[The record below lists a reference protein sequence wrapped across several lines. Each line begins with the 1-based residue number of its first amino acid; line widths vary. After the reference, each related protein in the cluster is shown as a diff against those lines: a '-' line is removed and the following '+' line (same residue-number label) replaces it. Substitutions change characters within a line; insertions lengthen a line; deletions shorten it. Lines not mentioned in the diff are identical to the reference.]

1 MAPSSGDS
9 GSAPEE
15 WGWKYGTHQR
25 ANVFFCGDPCDKGA
39 LSDRSR
45 TGPEGKDL
53 TVEILS

>member
-1 MAPSSGDS
+1 MVTVGQLLKSEG
-9 GSAPEE
+9 ENTE
-15 WGWKYGTHQR
+15 RTKEQMY
-25 ANVFFCGDPCDKGA
+25 FFCGDPCDKGA